1 MMPEPAHSRDEAA
14 NHQLPISGSLLNHPN
29 SFHRGMFKLNAK
41 FDTDSLLCSLS
52 HFDCNG
58 HTVHMLTQ
66 LRLLPPLTS
75 TVKSSLFMHVYSSPL
90 SLASRLHLCG
100 AKRSH
105 YINNGW
111 TFSGQTSYDRKHLI
125 TYSNK
130 YRINLKLIKVAY
142 VFVSLIFTEIWL
154 NQWSN
159 FK

>member
-1 MMPEPAHSRDEAA
+1 MHEQLHCHNEAA

-75 TVKSSLFMHVYSSPL
+75 TVKSSLFMHAHPQYLLLGSQVTSVSCKPFSFYEQWL
-90 SLASRLHLCG
+90 DVFLD
-100 AKRSH
+100 RSH
-105 YINNGW
+105 IMVFY
-111 TFSGQTSYDRKHLI
+111 F
-125 TYSNK
+125 
-130 YRINLKLIKVAY
+130 KLLGK
-142 VFVSLIFTEIWL
+142 F
-154 NQWSN
+154 
-159 FK
+159 